1 MIRLFDENFED
12 TKDTMIVIDEVQES
26 APVYNLIRTFARE
39 FECYVTVTGSYPGRP
54 LEKDFFLPAGDLE
67 SMTLETLSFEEFV
80 DILDRRTE

>member
-1 MIRLFDENFED
+1 M
-12 TKDTMIVIDEVQES
+12 
-26 APVYNLIRTFARE
+26 
-39 FECYVTVTGSYPGRP
+39 TVTGSYPGRP